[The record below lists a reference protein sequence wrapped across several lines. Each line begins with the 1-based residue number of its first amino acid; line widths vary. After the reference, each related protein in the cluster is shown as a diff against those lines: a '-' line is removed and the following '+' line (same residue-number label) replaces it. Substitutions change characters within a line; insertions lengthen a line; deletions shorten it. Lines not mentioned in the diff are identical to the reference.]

1 MTKKRIA
8 FIYTDTTG
16 LHKKMEYKT
25 VDAKNLHTWARL
37 VGLYYQLGYRDSETK
52 KIVIEEKKK
61 FIIIPEDYKI
71 PMESTAVHMIDNKK
85 ANKKGTELSD
95 VLDELKSDLRNID
108 IVISHNI
115 IFHLRTIQ
123 AECLR
128 KKIYIDFKRHHLIDT
143 IEFHHT
149 LEFPKLEELYCQL
162 TKKDKSSIKT
172 SRSYKVT
179 ILKKVFEELYN
190 RHEKKIASSK
200 KRKKNSK

>member
-16 LHKKMEYKT
+16 LHKKMEYST

-52 KIVIEEKKK
+52 EIIIEEKKK
-61 FIIIPEDYKI
+61 FIIIPEDYRI
-71 PMESTAVHMIDNKK
+71 PIESTAVHMIDNKK

-95 VLDELKSDLRNID
+95 VLDELKADLRD
-108 IVISHNI
+108 VDVVVSHNI

-143 IEFHHT
+143 MDFHHN
-149 LEFPKLEELYCQL
+149 LDYPKLEELYCQL
-162 TKKDKSSIKT
+162 TKKDKSSIKS
-172 SRSYKVT
+172 SRSFKVT
-179 ILKKVFEELYN
+179 LLKKVFEELYN
-190 RHEKKIASSK
+190 RHEIQVLNKKKKKSSK
-200 KRKKNSK
+200 

>member
-16 LHKKMEYKT
+16 LHKKMEYST

-52 KIVIEEKKK
+52 EIVIEEKKK
-61 FIIIPEDYKI
+61 FIIIPEDYRI
-71 PMESTAVHMIDNKK
+71 PIESTAVHMIDNKK
-85 ANKKGTELSD
+85 ANKKGIELSD
-95 VLDELKSDLRNID
+95 VLDELKTDLRD
-108 IVISHNI
+108 VDVVVSHNI

-143 IEFHHT
+143 MDFHHN
-149 LEFPKLEELYCQL
+149 LDYPKLEELYCQL
-162 TKKDKSSIKT
+162 TKKDKSSIK
-172 SRSYKVT
+172 SNRSFKVT
-179 ILKKVFEELYN
+179 LLKKVFEELYN
-190 RHEKKIASSK
+190 RHEIQVLNKKKKKSSK
-200 KRKKNSK
+200 

>member
-16 LHKKMEYKT
+16 LHKKMEYST

-52 KIVIEEKKK
+52 EIVIEEKKK
-61 FIIIPEDYKI
+61 FIIIPEDYRI
-71 PMESTAVHMIDNKK
+71 PIESTAVHMIDNKK
-85 ANKKGTELSD
+85 ANKKGIELSD
-95 VLDELKSDLRNID
+95 VLDELKTDLRD
-108 IVISHNI
+108 VDVVVSHNI

-143 IEFHHT
+143 MDFHHN
-149 LEFPKLEELYCQL
+149 LDYPKLEELYCQL
-162 TKKDKSSIKT
+162 TKKDKSSIKS
-172 SRSYKVT
+172 SRSFKVT
-179 ILKKVFEELYN
+179 LLKKVFEELYN
-190 RHEKKIASSK
+190 RHEIQVLNKKKKKSSK
-200 KRKKNSK
+200 